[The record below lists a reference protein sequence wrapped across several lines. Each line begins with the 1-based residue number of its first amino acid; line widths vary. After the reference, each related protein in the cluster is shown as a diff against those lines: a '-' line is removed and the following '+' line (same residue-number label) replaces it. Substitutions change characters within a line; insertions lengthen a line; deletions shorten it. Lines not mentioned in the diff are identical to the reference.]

1 MKMESVH
8 EQLKQWG
15 ELIITTDAGD
25 TYEIHLGDTTF
36 DVDKR
41 LIKFTTPDAEYVIEG
56 DSVESVKKHFSHEA
70 DRKSVV

>member
-1 MKMESVH
+1 MMKMDAVQ

-36 DVDKR
+36 DTKNRV
-41 LIKFTTPDAEYVIEG
+41 ITFTTPDAKYVIGG
-56 DSVESVKKHFSHEA
+56 DSIESVRMHFSH
-70 DRKSVV
+70 KMN